1 MSNDPTRSIAQRF
14 VSFCVLV
21 LVGVLAIWLALDVL
35 SHIWGWVVLILVIV
49 LLAYIGFVLMRNRR
63 NRW

>member
-1 MSNDPTRSIAQRF
+1 MSDTPKSIASRF

-21 LVGVLAIWLALDVL
+21 LIGILAIWIALDVL
-35 SHIWGWVVLILVIV
+35 SRIWGWVVLIVVIV
-49 LLAYIGFVLMRNRR
+49 VLAYVGILLFRRWR